1 MFYNNHENTNTLS
14 LKFFKKENYL
24 EDMIQT
30 NYHQDNEF
38 IVPSELKIP
47 TDPLNYKDLPALY
60 QPYNSS
66 FSF

>member
-1 MFYNNHENTNTLS
+1 MQ
-14 LKFFKKENYL
+14 K
-24 EDMIQT
+24 

-60 QPYNSS
+60 QPYNSI
-66 FSF
+66 FSFLKKKYSKQREIKKLTNNY

>member
-1 MFYNNHENTNTLS
+1 
-14 LKFFKKENYL
+14 
-24 EDMIQT
+24 MIQT

>member
-1 MFYNNHENTNTLS
+1 MQ
-14 LKFFKKENYL
+14 K
-24 EDMIQT
+24 